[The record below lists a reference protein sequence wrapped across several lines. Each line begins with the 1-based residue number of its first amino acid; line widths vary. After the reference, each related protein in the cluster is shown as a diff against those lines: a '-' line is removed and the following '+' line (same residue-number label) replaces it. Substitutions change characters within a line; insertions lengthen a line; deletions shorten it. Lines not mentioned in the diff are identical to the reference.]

1 VEREETQSSGIKSFR
16 LRGKRMTRAQN
27 AALIRSWDRFGIE
40 FGTTVDTK
48 VLFPNAKE
56 VIIEIGF
63 GMGDATAEIAKAHP
77 DNGYIAIEVHPP
89 GIGKLLSLIEEHE
102 LTNVYIIEGDAI
114 EILQTMFADHS
125 INGFH
130 LFFPDPWPKLKHNK
144 RRIVNAEFLALIH
157 QKLINGGYINIATD
171 WVPYAEWI
179 KDAFANSVQFTGG
192 EVLRPDW
199 RPYTKFEGKGLAKE
213 HRVSDFHYTAKD

>member
-1 VEREETQSSGIKSFR
+1 MEQQESRNSGIKSFR

-40 FGTTVDTK
+40 FGTTIDIDK
-48 VLFPNAKE
+48 FFPAAKE
-56 VIIEIGF
+56 VIVEIGF

-77 DNGYIAIEVHPP
+77 ENGYIAIEVHPP
-89 GIGKLLSLIEEHE
+89 GIGKLLSLIEEHD

-114 EILQTMFADHS
+114 EILQTMFANHS

-144 RRIVNAEFLALIH
+144 RRIVNAEFLTLIH
-157 QKLINGGYINIATD
+157 RKLKSGGYINIATD

-179 KDAFANSVQFTGG
+179 KDVFKSSDQFTGG
-192 EVLRPDW
+192 EVARPDW
-199 RPYTKFEGKGLAKE
+199 RPYTKFEGKGLAKDY
-213 HRVSDFHYTAKD
+213 RVSDFHYVAKG

>member
-1 VEREETQSSGIKSFR
+1 MERKESQGSGIKSFR

-27 AALIRSWDRFGIE
+27 AALIRSWDQFGIE
-40 FGTTVDTK
+40 FGTPVDIDA
-48 VLFPNAKE
+48 LFPNAQE
-56 VIIEIGF
+56 IIVEIGF

-102 LTNVYIIEGDAI
+102 LKNVYIIEGDAI
-114 EILQTMFADHS
+114 EILETMFNDHS

-130 LFFPDPWPKLKHNK
+130 LFFPDPWPKQKHNK
-144 RRIVNAEFLALIH
+144 RRIINAAFLTLIH
-157 QKLINGGYINIATD
+157 RKLIKNGYINIATD
-171 WVPYAEWI
+171 WVPYAHWI
-179 KDAFANSVQFTGG
+179 SEVFTISTQFMGG
-192 EVLRPDW
+192 EVPRPNW

-213 HRVSDFHYTAKD
+213 HRVSDFHYIAKD

>member
-1 VEREETQSSGIKSFR
+1 MERQESQSSGIKSFR

-48 VLFPNAKE
+48 ALFPNAKE

-77 DNGYIAIEVHPP
+77 ENGYIAIEVHPP

-144 RRIVNAEFLALIH
+144 RRIVNSEFLALIH
-157 QKLINGGYINIATD
+157 QKLIAGGYINIATD

-179 KDAFANSVQFTGG
+179 KDVFASSDQFTGE
-192 EVLRPDW
+192 EVARPDW
-199 RPYTKFEGKGLAKE
+199 RPYTKFEGKGLAKD
-213 HRVSDFHYTAKD
+213 HRVSDFHYKAKV

>member
-1 VEREETQSSGIKSFR
+1 VERQGIKSFR

-27 AALIRSWDRFGIE
+27 AALVRSWDQFGIIT
-40 FGTTVDTK
+40 GTHVDIDH
-48 VLFPNAKE
+48 LFPSAKE
-56 VIIEIGF
+56 IIVEIGF

-89 GIGKLLSLIEEHE
+89 GIGKLLSLIEEHN
-102 LTNVYIIEGDAI
+102 LSNIRIIEGDAI
-114 EILQTMFADHS
+114 EILETMFDDQC

-130 LFFPDPWPKLKHNK
+130 LFFPDPWPKMKHNK

-157 QKLINGGYINIATD
+157 RKLKAHGYINIATD

-179 KDAFANSVQFTGG
+179 KGVFAESTLFTGG
-192 EVLRPDW
+192 EVPRPEW
-199 RPYTKFEGKGLAKE
+199 RTYTKFEGKGLDKD
-213 HRVSDFHYTAKD
+213 HRISDFHYQTKS

>member
-1 VEREETQSSGIKSFR
+1 MERHETQESGIKSFR

-27 AALIRSWDRFGIE
+27 AALIRSWGRFGIK
-40 FGTTVDTK
+40 FGTSIDLDN
-48 VLFPNAKE
+48 LFPDAKE
-56 VIIEIGF
+56 VIVEIGF

-77 DNGYIAIEVHPP
+77 ENGYIAIEVHPP
-89 GIGKLLSLIEEHE
+89 GIGKMLSLIEEHE

-114 EILQTMFADHS
+114 EILQTMFADHC

-157 QKLINGGYINIATD
+157 QKLKSGGYIKIATD
-171 WVPYAEWI
+171 WVPYAE
-179 KDAFANSVQFTGG
+179 FQS
-192 EVLRPDW
+192 
-199 RPYTKFEGKGLAKE
+199 
-213 HRVSDFHYTAKD
+213 

>member
-1 VEREETQSSGIKSFR
+1 MERHETQESGIKSFR

-40 FGTTVDTK
+40 FGTSIDIDN
-48 VLFPNAKE
+48 LFPDAKE

-77 DNGYIAIEVHPP
+77 ENGYIAIEVHPP

-144 RRIVNAEFLALIH
+144 RRIVNAEFLALVH
-157 QKLINGGYINIATD
+157 QKLKSGGYINIATD

-179 KDAFANSVQFTGG
+179 RDAFSASVDFTGG
-192 EVLRPDW
+192 EVARPDW
-199 RPYTKFEGKGLAKE
+199 RPYTKFEGKGLAKD
-213 HRVSDFHYTAKD
+213 HRVSDFHYVAKD

>member
-1 VEREETQSSGIKSFR
+1 
-16 LRGKRMTRAQN
+16 MTRAQN
-27 AALIRSWDRFGIE
+27 AALIRSWDQFGIE
-40 FGTTVDTK
+40 FGTIVDTK
-48 VLFPNAKE
+48 TLFSNAKE
-56 VIIEIGF
+56 VIVEIGF

-77 DNGYIAIEVHPP
+77 ENGYIAIEVHPP

-102 LTNVYIIEGDAI
+102 LTNVRIIEGDAI
-114 EILQTMFADHS
+114 EILESMFADHS

-157 QKLINGGYINIATD
+157 RKLKSGGYINIATD
-171 WVPYAEWI
+171 WVPYAESI
-179 KDAFANSVQFTGG
+179 RDVFAGSTQFAGG
-192 EVLRPDW
+192 EVPRPEW
-199 RPYTKFEGKGLAKE
+199 RPYTKFEGKGLAKD

>member
-1 VEREETQSSGIKSFR
+1 MERHETQESGIKSFR

-27 AALIRSWDRFGIE
+27 AALIRSWGRFGIK
-40 FGTTVDTK
+40 FGTSIDLDN
-48 VLFPNAKE
+48 LFPDAKE
-56 VIIEIGF
+56 VIVEIGF

-77 DNGYIAIEVHPP
+77 ENGYIAIEVHPP
-89 GIGKLLSLIEEHE
+89 GIGKMLSLIEEHE

-114 EILQTMFADHS
+114 EILQTMFADHC

-144 RRIVNAEFLALIH
+144 RRIVNAEFLSLIH
-157 QKLINGGYINIATD
+157 QKLIKGGYINIATD

-179 KDAFANSVQFTGG
+179 KDAFANSVQFIGG
-192 EVLRPDW
+192 EVPRPDW

>member
-1 VEREETQSSGIKSFR
+1 
-16 LRGKRMTRAQN
+16 MTRAQN

-40 FGTTVDTK
+40 FGATVDTK

-114 EILQTMFADHS
+114 EILQTMFTDHS

-179 KDAFANSVQFTGG
+179 KDFFANSVQFTGG
-192 EVLRPDW
+192 EVPRPYW
-199 RPYTKFEGKGLAKE
+199 RPFTKFEGKGLAKE

>member
-1 VEREETQSSGIKSFR
+1 
-16 LRGKRMTRAQN
+16 MTRAQN

-48 VLFPNAKE
+48 ALFPNAKE

-77 DNGYIAIEVHPP
+77 ENGYIAIEVHPP

-144 RRIVNAEFLALIH
+144 RRIVNSEFLALIH
-157 QKLINGGYINIATD
+157 QKLIAGGYINIATD

-179 KDAFANSVQFTGG
+179 KDVFASSDQFTGE
-192 EVLRPDW
+192 EVARPDW
-199 RPYTKFEGKGLAKE
+199 RPYTKFEGKGLAKD
-213 HRVSDFHYTAKD
+213 HRVSDFHYKAKA

>member
-1 VEREETQSSGIKSFR
+1 MERHETQESGIKSFR

-40 FGTTVDTK
+40 FGTSIDIDN
-48 VLFPNAKE
+48 LFPNAKE
-56 VIIEIGF
+56 VIVEIGF
-63 GMGDATAEIAKAHP
+63 GMGDATAEIAKTHP
-77 DNGYIAIEVHPP
+77 ENGYIAIEVHPP

-144 RRIVNAEFLALIH
+144 RRIVNAEFLALVH
-157 QKLINGGYINIATD
+157 QKLKSGGYINIATD

-179 KDAFANSVQFTGG
+179 RDAFSASVDFTGG
-192 EVLRPDW
+192 EVARPDW
-199 RPYTKFEGKGLAKE
+199 RPYTKFEGKGLAKA
-213 HRVSDFHYTAKD
+213 HRVSDFHYVAKG

>member
-1 VEREETQSSGIKSFR
+1 MEREETQSSGIKSFR

-144 RRIVNAEFLALIH
+144 RRIVNAEFLSLIH
-157 QKLINGGYINIATD
+157 QKLIKGGYVNRT
-171 WVPYAEWI
+171 EL
-179 KDAFANSVQFTGG
+179 ANASLIHSAYGTQSVAIFI
-192 EVLRPDW
+192 
-199 RPYTKFEGKGLAKE
+199 
-213 HRVSDFHYTAKD
+213 

>member
-1 VEREETQSSGIKSFR
+1 MERHQNQESGIKSFR

-40 FGTTVDTK
+40 FGTSIDIAN
-48 VLFPNAKE
+48 LFPDAKD
-56 VIIEIGF
+56 VIVEIGF

-77 DNGYIAIEVHPP
+77 ESGYIAIEVHPP

-144 RRIVNAEFLALIH
+144 RRIVNAEFLALVH
-157 QKLINGGYINIATD
+157 QKLKSGGYINIATD

-179 KDAFANSVQFTGG
+179 RDVFSSSLDFTGG
-192 EVLRPDW
+192 EVPRPDW

-213 HRVSDFHYTAKD
+213 HRVSDFHFVAKD

>member
-1 VEREETQSSGIKSFR
+1 MERHETQESGIKSFR

-27 AALIRSWDRFGIE
+27 AALIRSWGRFGIE
-40 FGTTVDTK
+40 FGTSIDIDN
-48 VLFPNAKE
+48 LFPDAKE

-77 DNGYIAIEVHPP
+77 ENGYIAIEVHPP

-157 QKLINGGYINIATD
+157 QKLKSGGYINIATD

-179 KDAFANSVQFTGG
+179 RDAFSASVDFTGG
-192 EVLRPDW
+192 EVARPDW
-199 RPYTKFEGKGLAKE
+199 RPYTKFEGKGLAKD
-213 HRVSDFHYTAKD
+213 HRVSDFHYVAKD

>member
-1 VEREETQSSGIKSFR
+1 
-16 LRGKRMTRAQN
+16 MTRAQN

-114 EILQTMFADHS
+114 EILLNMFADHS

-144 RRIVNAEFLALIH
+144 RRIVNAEFLSLIH
-157 QKLINGGYINIATD
+157 QKLIKGGYINIATD

-179 KDAFANSVQFTGG
+179 KDVFTNSVQFTGG
-192 EVLRPDW
+192 EVPRPDW
-199 RPYTKFEGKGLAKE
+199 RPFTKFEGKGLAKE

>member
-1 VEREETQSSGIKSFR
+1 MERQGIKSFR

-27 AALIRSWDRFGIE
+27 AALVRSWDQFGIIT
-40 FGTTVDTK
+40 GTHVDIDH
-48 VLFPNAKE
+48 LFPSAKE
-56 VIIEIGF
+56 IIVEIGF

-89 GIGKLLSLIEEHE
+89 GIGKLLSLIEEHN
-102 LTNVYIIEGDAI
+102 LSNIRIIEGDAI
-114 EILQTMFADHS
+114 EILETMFDDQC

-130 LFFPDPWPKLKHNK
+130 LFFPDPWPKMKHNK

-157 QKLINGGYINIATD
+157 RKLKTSGYINIATD

-179 KDAFANSVQFTGG
+179 KGVFAESTLFTGG
-192 EVLRPDW
+192 EVPRPEW
-199 RPYTKFEGKGLAKE
+199 RPYTKFEGKGLDKD
-213 HRVSDFHYTAKD
+213 HRISDFHFQTKS

>member
-1 VEREETQSSGIKSFR
+1 
-16 LRGKRMTRAQN
+16 MTRAQN

-40 FGTTVDTK
+40 FGTKVDTTA
-48 VLFPNAKE
+48 LFPNAKE

-77 DNGYIAIEVHPP
+77 ENGYIAIEVHPP

-114 EILQTMFADHS
+114 EILQTMFTDHS
-125 INGFH
+125 IHGFH

-157 QKLINGGYINIATD
+157 QKLIPGGYINIATD

-179 KDAFANSVQFTGG
+179 KDVFTNSAQFTGG
-192 EVLRPDW
+192 EVARPNW

-213 HRVSDFHYTAKD
+213 HRVSDFHYTAKV

>member
-1 VEREETQSSGIKSFR
+1 MERQESQSSGIKSFR

-40 FGTTVDTK
+40 FGTTVDIK
-48 VLFPNAKE
+48 ALFPHAKE

-77 DNGYIAIEVHPP
+77 ENGYIAIEVHPP

-114 EILQTMFADHS
+114 EILQNMFADHS

-144 RRIVNAEFLALIH
+144 RRIVNVEFLALIH
-157 QKLINGGYINIATD
+157 QKLKPSGYINIATD

-179 KDAFANSVQFTGG
+179 KDVFAGSAQFTGG
-192 EVLRPDW
+192 EVVRPDW
-199 RPYTKFEGKGLAKE
+199 RPYTKFEGKGLAKD
-213 HRVSDFHYTAKD
+213 HRVSDFHYKAQA

>member
-1 VEREETQSSGIKSFR
+1 MERQESQSSGIKSFR

-27 AALIRSWDRFGIE
+27 AALIRSWDRFGIK
-40 FGTTVDTK
+40 FGTTVDIK
-48 VLFPNAKE
+48 ALFPHAKE

-77 DNGYIAIEVHPP
+77 ENGYIAIEVHPP

-114 EILQTMFADHS
+114 EILQNMFADQS

-157 QKLINGGYINIATD
+157 QKLKPSGYINIATD

-179 KDAFANSVQFTGG
+179 KDVFAGSVQFTGG
-192 EVLRPDW
+192 EVVRPDW
-199 RPYTKFEGKGLAKE
+199 RPYTKFEGKGLAKD
-213 HRVSDFHYTAKD
+213 HRVSDFHYKAQA

>member
-1 VEREETQSSGIKSFR
+1 MERHETQESGIKSFR

-40 FGTTVDTK
+40 FGTSIDIDTF
-48 VLFPNAKE
+48 FPDAKE
-56 VIIEIGF
+56 VIVEIGF

-77 DNGYIAIEVHPP
+77 ENGYIAIEVHPP

-144 RRIVNAEFLALIH
+144 RRIVNAEFLALVH
-157 QKLINGGYINIATD
+157 QKLKSGGCINIATD

-179 KDAFANSVQFTGG
+179 KDVFANSDQFTGG
-192 EVLRPDW
+192 EVARPDW
-199 RPYTKFEGKGLAKE
+199 RPYTKFEGKGLAKD
-213 HRVSDFHYTAKD
+213 HRVSDFHYVAKD

>member
-1 VEREETQSSGIKSFR
+1 MERHETQESGIKSFR

-27 AALIRSWDRFGIE
+27 AALIRSWGCFGIK
-40 FGTTVDTK
+40 FGTSLDLDN
-48 VLFPNAKE
+48 LFPDAKE
-56 VIIEIGF
+56 VIVEIGF

-77 DNGYIAIEVHPP
+77 ENGYIAIEVHPP
-89 GIGKLLSLIEEHE
+89 GIGKMLSLIEEHE

-114 EILQTMFADHS
+114 EILQTMFADHC

-157 QKLINGGYINIATD
+157 QKLKSGGYINIATD

-179 KDAFANSVQFTGG
+179 RDAFSASVDFTGG
-192 EVLRPDW
+192 EVARPDW
-199 RPYTKFEGKGLAKE
+199 RPYTKFEGKGLAKD
-213 HRVSDFHYTAKD
+213 HRVSDFHYVAKG

>member
-1 VEREETQSSGIKSFR
+1 MERHETQESGIKSFR

-40 FGTTVDTK
+40 FGTSIDIDN
-48 VLFPNAKE
+48 LFPDAKE

-77 DNGYIAIEVHPP
+77 ENGYIAIEVHPP

-144 RRIVNAEFLALIH
+144 RRIVNAEFLALVH
-157 QKLINGGYINIATD
+157 QKLKSGGYINIATD

-179 KDAFANSVQFTGG
+179 RDTFSASVDFTGG
-192 EVLRPDW
+192 EVARPDW
-199 RPYTKFEGKGLAKE
+199 RPYTKFEGKGLAKD
-213 HRVSDFHYTAKD
+213 HRVSDFHYVAKD

>member
-1 VEREETQSSGIKSFR
+1 
-16 LRGKRMTRAQN
+16 MTRAQN

-40 FGTTVDTK
+40 FGTKVDTK
-48 VLFPNAKE
+48 ALFPKAKE
-56 VIIEIGF
+56 VVIEIGF

-77 DNGYIAIEVHPP
+77 ENGYIAIEVHPP

-114 EILQTMFADHS
+114 EILQTMFTDHS
-125 INGFH
+125 IHGFH

-157 QKLINGGYINIATD
+157 QKLIPGGYINIATD

-179 KDAFANSVQFTGG
+179 KDVFTNSAQFTGG
-192 EVLRPDW
+192 EVARPNW

-213 HRVSDFHYTAKD
+213 HRVSDFHYKAKA